1 MNKTIKSIFMIS
13 ITLVVIAI
21 SVCLF
26 HSCSMVFSTYQLK
39 IDNVIGEEY
48 IDEKSNYII
57 TFDDKSSMTYN
68 YDGDKKVYSYTIDTN
83 VIVCDS
89 SNKSYKFV
97 FYSDDLIYFMNKNIY
112 LLRVVYYEE

>member
-1 MNKTIKSIFMIS
+1 MNKTIKSILMIS

-21 SVCLF
+21 SVCLI
-26 HSCSMVFSTYQLK
+26 HSCSMVFSTYQLV

-57 TFDDKSSMTYN
+57 TFDDNNSMTYID
-68 YDGDKKVYSYTIDTN
+68 DGDKQVYSYTVDTN
-83 VIVCDS
+83 VVVADS
-89 SNKSYKFV
+89 SKKSYKFV